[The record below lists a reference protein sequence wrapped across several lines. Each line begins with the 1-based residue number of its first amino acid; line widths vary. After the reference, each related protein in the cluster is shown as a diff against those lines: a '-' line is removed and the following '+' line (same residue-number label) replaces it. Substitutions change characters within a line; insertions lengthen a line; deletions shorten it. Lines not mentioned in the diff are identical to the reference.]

1 MWSPEDVSDALL
13 GTAFEQKVL
22 PAGIGYTISVRRAT
36 RAGDFD
42 GAAIEDVGVQG
53 HRSYAMTRR
62 DLTGNNGDL
71 RAMCGRLLAT
81 QPLTGLE
88 LTLRETTV
96 RAAAK
101 GLDRLDVYVDG
112 RPVGWHDLSNERE
125 GDPER
130 DLRAPP
136 R

>member
-1 MWSPEDVSDALL
+1 M
-13 GTAFEQKVL
+13 
-22 PAGIGYTISVRRAT
+22 SVRRAT

-71 RAMCGRLLAT
+71 RAMCGRLLAA
-81 QPLTGLE
+81 QPRTGLE
-88 LTLRETTV
+88 LTLREATV
-96 RAAAK
+96 RAAAD

-112 RPVGWHDLSNERE
+112 RPVGWHDLPTEGKRTRTVTFERPQGE
-125 GDPER
+125 QLEVLGYAGER
-130 DLRAPP
+130 LSQRRRLPLEP
-136 R
+136 LTGR